1 MPGERG
7 SAPEQSQPGA
17 KEQVLMTLKVLGALF
32 AIFGALWLFENF
44 VTP

>member
-1 MPGERG
+1 MPGEHG
-7 SAPEQSQPGA
+7 NAPEQSQPNI
-17 KEQVLMTLKVLGALF
+17 KEQVLMTLKVLGVLF